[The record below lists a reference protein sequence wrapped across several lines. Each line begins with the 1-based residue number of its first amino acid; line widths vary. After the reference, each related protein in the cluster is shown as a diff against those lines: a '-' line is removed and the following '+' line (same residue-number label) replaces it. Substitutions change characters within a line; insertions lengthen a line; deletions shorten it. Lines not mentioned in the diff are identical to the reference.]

1 MAHNPN
7 VASSLDR
14 TTDYAEL
21 PALVTEAG
29 TAARDWTLWSTSAR
43 LVVTDPAQ
51 IGLAASLADALL
63 ADVDRAASRFRA
75 DSELQ
80 LNAGM
85 LHRGVEVSNTL
96 ADLVRQA
103 LAAAALTDGDVDPTL
118 GYALDAVGY
127 DRDIRL
133 IEDNGVP
140 VRAVVSR
147 RPGWKSVSLVG
158 NRLTVPAHLALDLG
172 ATAKAVAADWTA
184 TVISAALG
192 CGVLLSLGGDI
203 ATAGA
208 GIDGGWQVLV
218 QDTPADPA
226 SLVTLVSGMALATS
240 STQHRRWQMAGQAQH
255 HILNPRTGQPADP
268 VWRSVTVAAQ
278 SCHRANTLSTAAIV
292 RGGAAVPWLRRLGVS
307 ARLVDAHGAV
317 TLLGGWPPQ
326 PQPEPSE
333 PSEPESAHTLQARRA
348 TSGPSPYRDGTPPAD
363 GPARVVL

>member
-1 MAHNPN
+1 MTNTLNAPTP
-7 VASSLDR
+7 ARTQDR
-14 TTDYAEL
+14 TAS
-21 PALVTEAG
+21 
-29 TAARDWTLWSTSAR
+29 RDWTLWSTSAR

-51 IGLAASLADALL
+51 IALASTLADALL

-80 LNAGM
+80 LAAGL
-85 LHRGVEVSNTL
+85 LHQGVEVSNTL

-103 LAAAALTDGDVDPTL
+103 LAAALTDGDVDPTL

-133 IEDNGVP
+133 IEDRGVP
-140 VRAVVSR
+140 VRAIVSR

-158 NRLTVPAHLALDLG
+158 NRLKVPAHLALDLG

-203 ATAGA
+203 ATAGPA
-208 GIDGGWQVLV
+208 PAGGWQVRV
-218 QDTPADPA
+218 QDAPADPPA
-226 SLVTLVSGMALATS
+226 IVTLATGMSLATS
-240 STQHRRWQMAGQAQH
+240 STQHRRWTMAGAAQH
-255 HILNPRTGQPADP
+255 HILNPRTGRPAEP
-268 VWRSVTVAAQ
+268 VWRSVTVAAA

-292 RGGAAVPWLRRLGVS
+292 RGTAALPWLGDLGVA

-317 TLLGGWPPQ
+317 TLLGGWPP
-326 PQPEPSE
+326 EPRGSRE
-333 PSEPESAHTLQARRA
+333 L
-348 TSGPSPYRDGTPPAD
+348 
-363 GPARVVL
+363 